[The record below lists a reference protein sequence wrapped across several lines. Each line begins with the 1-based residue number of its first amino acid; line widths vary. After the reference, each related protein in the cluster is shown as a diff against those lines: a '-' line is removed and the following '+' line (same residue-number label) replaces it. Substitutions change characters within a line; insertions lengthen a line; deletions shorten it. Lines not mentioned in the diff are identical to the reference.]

1 MTWWPSRKQQRQDD
15 ADMSGPDSIMLRAI
29 DARMR
34 RALRPAKAIIAFLI
48 VVAIGL
54 GFIGGQLEY
63 YHFTHPTA
71 NAIVANATAN
81 CNSNN
86 AYRADQTKIWNAYLA
101 LQAQE
106 GRDTGKE
113 LTALISVLA
122 NGNPKEIAAIRA
134 ILATSNTTDIADQDA
149 FIKQVMHVNSPRNC
163 VAANNVNG
171 VTP

>member
-1 MTWWPSRKQQRQDD
+1 
-15 ADMSGPDSIMLRAI
+15 MSGDNRVMLRAI

-34 RALRPAKAIIAFLI
+34 RALLPAKAIIAFLI
-48 VVAIGL
+48 IMFLAL
-54 GFIGGQLEY
+54 AFIGGQLEY

-71 NAIVANATAN
+71 NQIVANSTAN
-81 CNSNN
+81 CEANN
-86 AYRADQTKIWNAYLA
+86 AYRADQTGIWNAYLA

-106 GRDTGKE
+106 GKDTSKE
-113 LTALISVLA
+113 LTALITVLA

-134 ILATSNTTDIADQDA
+134 ILATSSTTDTTDQNA
-149 FIKQVMHVNSPRNC
+149 FIQKVMAVNSPRNC